1 MCPFMGLCFVE
12 ILISDL
18 KGKRNA
24 IYSCWLLLESTYGR
38 VYVCDEYLL
47 ITCG

>member
-1 MCPFMGLCFVE
+1 MDLCFVE

-24 IYSCWLLLESTYGR
+24 IYSCWLLLESAYSKIH
-38 VYVCDEYLL
+38 VCAEYLL
-47 ITCG
+47 IMCV